1 MSNIENAKRIIGERV
16 EVFARNREQYRR
28 AEYKEAQ
35 LRREFLDP
43 FFEAL
48 GWDVQNKQGWAEQYK
63 EVVNED
69 ALKMAGTT
77 KAPDYSFR
85 IGGARKFFAEA
96 KKPALTIKTDALAAY
111 QLRRYAWSAQLP
123 LSLLTDFEEL
133 AVYDCRARPSEKDS
147 AQVGRINFFTFDE
160 YLDRLDEIY
169 AVFSKEAV
177 LRGSFDRYAQ
187 EQRGR
192 GTAPVDAEFLKEIE
206 RWRVTLAKNLAQL
219 NPRLTLDELND
230 AVQRTLDRLI
240 FLRMAEDRG
249 AEEYGRL
256 QRLVAPL
263 DPAGAEELRALAPE
277 QIVKLGALT
286 GNKGSVYARFI
297 HLCRDAA
304 TKYDSGLFDF
314 DADQL
319 TPGLVVDDDKLRGI
333 IADLYYPRSPYEFSV
348 LAADT
353 LGNVYEQFLGK
364 VIRLTPAHQAKIEE
378 KPAVKKAGGV
388 FYTPAYIVAYIVQQ
402 TVGRMIA
409 GKSPQEIATL
419 RVLDPA
425 CGSGSFLLGAYQC
438 LLEHCLNWYIA
449 HRDTKE
455 AKGKIYESAKG
466 WRLTTAEKKRILTTH
481 IFGVDI
487 DRQAVE
493 VTKLALLLQ
502 VLEDETRETLGK
514 QLALFNEPALP
525 NLDANIQCGNALIGT
540 DCFAGQLLPDKEAL
554 RRVNPFD
561 WTRGFANVMR
571 EGGFDC
577 VIGNPPYIRIQTMKE
592 WAPLEVELY
601 KEKYAAARAG
611 NYDIYVVFV
620 EKGLSLLK
628 PGGRLGF
635 ILPHKFFNAQYG
647 APLRELIARGK
658 HLAHV
663 VHFGDQQV
671 FSGAT
676 TYTCLMFLDK
686 DGADACRWVK
696 VNDVRA
702 WREQGTALEGTVGA
716 DKITRAEWNFA
727 VGAGAALFEKLAA
740 MPVKLGDVAKRIYQG
755 PITSA
760 DTVYLFKEFRP
771 KAKNK
776 TEVFSEELDEWVSLE
791 SGILK
796 PVVRSGSIRRYWA
809 EPTAYVLFPY
819 KVNDLNAK
827 LLLPDEIRRD
837 YPLTWDY
844 LNRNKR
850 ILEGREK
857 GKFKDAEWY
866 RFGRTQNLGMWE
878 QPKLLL
884 PYMVTELSAYWDRQ
898 DRFYFINVTTGGYGI
913 TVDEACGGYPYICAL
928 LNSRLLDFY
937 FKQVSTTFHSGYFA
951 ANKQF
956 IAQLPIR
963 VINFDDA
970 QDVARYHRIV
980 ALVEQM
986 LALHKQRAAA
996 RTAADREMFQRQ
1008 IDATDAQIN
1017 AVVYALYGLTE
1028 EEIRVVEG

>member
-147 AQVGRINFFTFDE
+147 AKVGRINFFTFDE

-449 HRDTKE
+449 HRDAKE

-686 DGADACRWVK
+686 NGADACRWVK

-740 MPVKLGDVAKRIYQG
+740 MPVKLGDVADIFVGLQ
-755 PITSA
+755 TSA
-760 DTVYLFKEFRP
+760 DDVFILEFVAETPRALRMKSRALDAEWTFEKELLFP
-771 KAKNK
+771 
-776 TEVFSEELDEWVSLE
+776 LVS
-791 SGILK
+791 GTD
-796 PVVRSGSIRRYWA
+796 VNRY
-809 EPTAYVLFPY
+809 EDLPERQYILFPY
-819 KVNDLNAK
+819 TVQNESAQLINWETISDKFPKVAAY
-827 LLLPDEIRRD
+827 LLE
-837 YPLTWDY
+837 
-844 LNRNKR
+844 NKKT
-850 ILEGREK
+850 LEGRER
-857 GKFKDAEWY
+857 GKFKGHDWY
-866 RFGRTQNLGMWE
+866 RFGRNQNIGIQRRVKLCVPRLVEKLYAAYDIEGNHFLDNVDVGGITLTSGYNELG
-878 QPKLLL
+878 L
-884 PYMVTELSAYWDRQ
+884 PYLLGLINSSLLRWYFPFVSAPFRGGWRSANRQFLS
-898 DRFYFINVTTGGYGI
+898 
-913 TVDEACGGYPYICAL
+913 
-928 LNSRLLDFY
+928 
-937 FKQVSTTFHSGYFA
+937 
-951 ANKQF
+951 
-956 IAQLPIR
+956 QLPIR

>member
-1 MSNIENAKRIIGERV
+1 MSNIENAKRIIGARV

-48 GWDVQNKQGWAEQYK
+48 GWDVQNKQGLAEQYK

-147 AQVGRINFFTFDE
+147 AKVGRINFFRFDE

-319 TPGLVVDDDKLRGI
+319 TPGLVMDDDKLRGI

-348 LAADT
+348 LTADT

-438 LLEHCLNWYIA
+438 LLEHCLNWYVA

-561 WTRGFANVMR
+561 WTRRFANVMR
-571 EGGFDC
+571 EGEFDC

-663 VHFGDQQV
+663 VHFGDQQI

-686 DGADACRWVK
+686 DGTDACRWVK
-696 VNDVRA
+696 VNDVQA
-702 WREQGTALEGTVGA
+702 WREQGTALEGTVRA

-740 MPVKLGDVAKRIYQG
+740 MPVKLGDVADIFVGLQ
-755 PITSA
+755 TSA
-760 DTVYLFKEFRP
+760 DPVFLFKDVSTLS
-771 KAKNK
+771 AKS
-776 TEVFSEELDEWVSLE
+776 TRVFSKALGEEIIIE
-791 SGILK
+791 SELLK
-796 PVVRSGSIRRYWA
+796 PVVRSGEIGRYWA
-809 EPTAYVLFPY
+809 KPTAHVLFPY
-819 KVNDLNAK
+819 YLEGGKAK
-827 LLLPDEIRRD
+827 LIPESEMMKKF
-837 YPLTWDY
+837 PKAWAY
-844 LNRNKR
+844 LNRNKQV
-850 ILEGREK
+850 LANREH
-857 GKFKDAEWY
+857 GKFKNSGWY
-866 RFGRTQNLGMWE
+866 QLYPKNLDLWE
-878 QPKLLL
+878 QPKLLI
-884 PYMVTELSAYWDRQ
+884 PYMVTDLCA
-898 DRFYFINVTTGGYGI
+898 FYDTANTYFVNVTTGGFGI
-913 TVDEACGGYPYICAL
+913 TVRESNIKLEFLAAL
-928 LNSRLLDFY
+928 LNSHLLNWY
-937 FKQVSTTFHSGYFA
+937 IKKVSTTFHGGYFA

-956 IAQLPIR
+956 LVQLPIR
-963 VINFDDA
+963 VINSDDA

-986 LALHKQRAAA
+986 RALHKQRATA
-996 RTAADREMFQRQ
+996 RTAADRELYQRQ

>member
-147 AQVGRINFFTFDE
+147 AKVGRINFFTFDE

-449 HRDTKE
+449 HRDAKE

-740 MPVKLGDVAKRIYQG
+740 MPVKLGDVADIFVGLQ
-755 PITSA
+755 TSA
-760 DTVYLFKEFRP
+760 DDVFILEFVAETPRALRMKSRALDAEWTFEKELLFP
-771 KAKNK
+771 
-776 TEVFSEELDEWVSLE
+776 LVS
-791 SGILK
+791 GTD
-796 PVVRSGSIRRYWA
+796 VNRY
-809 EPTAYVLFPY
+809 EDLPERQYILFPY
-819 KVNDLNAK
+819 TVQNESAQLINWETISDKFPKVAAY
-827 LLLPDEIRRD
+827 LLE
-837 YPLTWDY
+837 
-844 LNRNKR
+844 NKKT
-850 ILEGREK
+850 LEGRER
-857 GKFKDAEWY
+857 GKFKGHDWY
-866 RFGRTQNLGMWE
+866 RFGRNQNIGIQRRVKLCVPRLVEKLYAAYDIEGNHFLDNVDVGGITLTSGYNELG
-878 QPKLLL
+878 L
-884 PYMVTELSAYWDRQ
+884 PYLLGLINSSLLRWYFPFVSAPFRGGWRSANRQFLS
-898 DRFYFINVTTGGYGI
+898 
-913 TVDEACGGYPYICAL
+913 
-928 LNSRLLDFY
+928 
-937 FKQVSTTFHSGYFA
+937 
-951 ANKQF
+951 
-956 IAQLPIR
+956 QLPIR